1 MSNLCLEEFE
11 KNLKRIKF
19 NEHNKDISKKL
30 DILSSKLKD
39 LSVELKNN
47 INTNETI
54 VNNIPAAGHTRPV
67 RNNSHLHFNNTL
79 RSWYW

>member
-1 MSNLCLEEFE
+1 MSDLCLEEFE

-19 NEHNKDISKKL
+19 NENNKDISKKL
-30 DILSSKLKD
+30 DALSSKLKN
-39 LSVELKNN
+39 LSVELNNN

-54 VNNIPAAGHTRPV
+54 VNNIPPAGHTRPV
-67 RNNSHLHFNNTL
+67 RNNSHSHFTNSL